1 MRDEATLR
9 DYFDHYIH
17 RHRVRSGHVTQQIN
31 APNAPPEGKE
41 DTALQRIAFSPK
53 RLLRTKA
60 AKANNIEDREEE
72 IVKSVGQSLEECD
85 DFESEVDEVIL
96 VRKLGRLVN
105 LRDRRNAVLRQLE
118 VVSGSPQIL
127 LMPLRRMSS

>member
-1 MRDEATLR
+1 M
-9 DYFDHYIH
+9 
-17 RHRVRSGHVTQQIN
+17 RSGHVTQQIN

-72 IVKSVGQSLEECD
+72 IVKSVGQSTMEECD

>member
-1 MRDEATLR
+1 M
-9 DYFDHYIH
+9 
-17 RHRVRSGHVTQQIN
+17 TQQTN

-72 IVKSVGQSLEECD
+72 IVKSVGQSMEECD

-118 VVSGSPQIL
+118 VVSGFPQISL
-127 LMPLRRMSS
+127 TFPRRMSSWRRGS